1 MQTAPAPLGALLRDW
16 RRRRH
21 MSQLDLALSAEVSQR
36 HLSFV
41 ESGRSQPSRDMVVRL
56 AEHLGVPLRERNALL
71 VAAGYAPL
79 HRERPLDDPAL
90 GAARQ
95 AVELV
100 LEAHEPFPA
109 LAVDRHWTIVSAN
122 SAVGRLLSGVAPE
135 LLQPPRNALRISLH
149 PGGLAP
155 RIVNYGEWCEH
166 VLARLSRQI
175 DQTADPE
182 LRALRDELR
191 SYPAPSTA
199 TRRHR
204 PKSAIPADV
213 AVPFQLET
221 EAGVLSFLSTTT
233 VFGTPID
240 ITLSELAIEAF
251 LPAEQHTLET
261 LRSLATTR

>member
-1 MQTAPAPLGALLRDW
+1 MQTASAPFGALLRDW
-16 RRRRH
+16 RQRRR
-21 MSQLDLALSAEVSQR
+21 MSQLDLALSADTSQR

-41 ESGRSQPSRDMVVRL
+41 ESGRSQPSREMVVRL
-56 AEHLGVPLRERNALL
+56 AEHLGVPVRERNSLL

-90 GAARQ
+90 SAARQ

-100 LEAHEPFPA
+100 LAAHEPFPA
-109 LAVDRHWTIVSAN
+109 LAIDRQWTIIAANAAVS
-122 SAVGRLLSGVAPE
+122 RLLSGVAAE
-135 LLQPPRNALRISLH
+135 LLEPPRNALRISLH

-155 RIVNYGEWCEH
+155 RIVNYGQWREH
-166 VLARLSRQI
+166 VLARLARQI

-191 SYPAPSTA
+191 SFPTPSA
-199 TRRHR
+199 AARHR
-204 PKSAIPADV
+204 RTASALPADV

-251 LPAEQHTLET
+251 LPADPHTAEI
-261 LRSLATTR
+261 LRKLAAAG